1 MISKAAI
8 PAFHALLVRT
18 LREAH
23 FDPHLHYHPEYQ
35 LFVVTE
41 GTGTRFVGD
50 RVQRFGPG
58 DLVLTGPNLPHV
70 WRSDDAYFE
79 RGSSLRTQGT
89 VVYFRDVVLRDEL
102 LDTQEGLKIRQLL
115 ERSVSG
121 LAFHS
126 STGERVAERIRAM
139 ERSTGFESIL
149 ALLGILHDLSL
160 SEEYEVL
167 SRFRFQSPAQPRDRE
182 RMERVYAYLMG
193 HFTSPIRLGRGG
205 AVGGDDGDGVLPVL
219 PGADEPVVV
228 AVRGGAAGR
237 LCVQVAGGGAAR
249 DCGGGVGVRVSH
261 AVQLQSAVQG
271 DRWVDADGVSAE
283 VWGGAGGGLGRGPP
297 NHVRRRCTSSRD
309 GDTSETEG

>member
-18 LREAH
+18 LREPH

-70 WRSDDAYFE
+70 WRSDDAYFA
-79 RGSSLRTQGT
+79 RGSELRTQGT

-126 STGERVAERIRAM
+126 RTGERVAERIRAM
-139 ERSTGFESIL
+139 EQSTGFESIL
-149 ALLGILHDLSL
+149 ALLGILHELSM

-193 HFTSPIRLGRGG
+193 HFTSPVRLAEVAKLAGMTGTAFCRYFRERTNRSLSRFVAELRVGYACRLLAEERLGIA
-205 AVGGDDGDGVLPVL
+205 AVGLSCGYPTLSNFNRQFREIVGLTPTVYRRRY
-219 PGADEPVVV
+219 GAL
-228 AVRGGAAGR
+228 R
-237 LCVQVAGGGAAR
+237 
-249 DCGGGVGVRVSH
+249 VGVEGG
-261 AVQLQSAVQG
+261 SA
-271 DRWVDADGVSAE
+271 
-283 VWGGAGGGLGRGPP
+283 
-297 NHVRRRCTSSRD
+297 
-309 GDTSETEG
+309 